1 MADLSTLARAR
12 LELEELYLGIPDDSV
27 NLTFGDLANVKQ
39 QAAVP
44 PEKRKSGSLDP
55 ITETYPKKEAA
66 SHLAKLPS
74 LDFSK
79 ALEHSNIHHHHRH
92 VIDDTSGS
100 RDPRYIYGEDHRRSP
115 LGSVYSS
122 SRREAGFRS
131 HAVESSKAYDE
142 MSHISDTSLGSVSP
156 YPQGGGGRRQRSGIP
171 HSNICSVC
179 STYIYICRHRCL
191 AVCGAWDGRDD
202 RRKEVYRVLGEKIQP
217 EVKD

>member
-1 MADLSTLARAR
+1 MADLSTLAKAR

-79 ALEHSNIHHHHRH
+79 ALEHSIHHHHRH
-92 VIDDTSGS
+92 VIDDTSGLFHGS
-100 RDPRYIYGEDHRRSP
+100 RDPCYIHGEDHRRSP

-122 SRREAGFRS
+122 R
-131 HAVESSKAYDE
+131 
-142 MSHISDTSLGSVSP
+142 
-156 YPQGGGGRRQRSGIP
+156 GGRRGLDRMRWRQ
-171 HSNICSVC
+171 
-179 STYIYICRHRCL
+179 
-191 AVCGAWDGRDD
+191 AW
-202 RRKEVYRVLGEKIQP
+202 P
-217 EVKD
+217 